1 MCASISG
8 ESLKMSLDDA
18 SVVIACFGERFVRE
32 DSEGRRRRLS
42 LSLSSLCVK
51 SAKRRGR

>member
-32 DSEGRRRRLS
+32 DSEGRGRRLS
-42 LSLSSLCVK
+42 LSQVCV
-51 SAKRRGR
+51 